1 MSAVDRVAVGSRGR
15 VPITWEP
22 RTGADD
28 MEPANSLG
36 KQLIVSRRITLK

>member
-28 MEPANSLG
+28 MEPERG
-36 KQLIVSRRITLK
+36 KQLIVSRHITLK